1 MKTFT
6 APMMK
11 VVRLSNEDVIRAS
24 TCYGVECSPYICNDC
39 AECPSGYT
47 CYALACKVYNG

>member
-47 CYALACKVYNG
+47 CFALACKVYNG